1 MRNTKTLSV
10 FNTMCFI
17 LAFLIS
23 NLSQLGIFGN
33 KNIGDISHQYE
44 TLFTPSGTTFAIWGL
59 IYLSLFVFCFYHL
72 AKAFNSAE
80 SNQFNKYTQSIQ
92 YYFVINNLAAS
103 AWVIAW
109 LNEQLA
115 LSVILMLVQLITLL
129 IINIRLNLY
138 NPHTSWTV
146 KLITQ
151 MPMSIYF
158 AWICVAS
165 IANISAWLVS
175 VNWNGAGISAAY
187 WTIILIGLSA
197 LLTLF
202 IIFVRRN
209 LFFAL
214 VVLWALFGIMQKNK
228 DAGPVLYQNIIQA
241 AITGMVII
249 VLAIIIQSI
258 NNIKLSRVNA
268 ETPYID

>member
-1 MRNTKTLSV
+1 MRNTKTLSIL
-10 FNTMCFI
+10 NTLCFL

-23 NLSQLGIFGN
+23 NLSQLGVFGN
-33 KNIGDISHQYE
+33 KDIADISRKYE

-72 AKAFNSAE
+72 VKAFNSPE
-80 SNQFNKYTQSIQ
+80 NNEFNKYTQSIQ
-92 YYFVINNLAAS
+92 YYFAINNLAAS

-115 LSVILMLVQLITLL
+115 LSVILMLIQLITLL
-129 IINIRLNLY
+129 IINIRLHLY
-138 NPHTSWTV
+138 NPHTNWAV

-151 MPMSIYF
+151 MPLSIYF
-158 AWICVAS
+158 GWICIAS

-175 VNWNGAGISAAY
+175 LNWNGTGISATY

-228 DAGPVLYQNIIQA
+228 IADPVLYQNIIQA
-241 AITGMVII
+241 AITAMAII

-258 NNIKLSRVNA
+258 NNIKLSRVDA
-268 ETPYID
+268 ETPYTT